1 MVVELSKHKPNIL
14 VIGDLMIDNYLIGNC
29 SRISPEAPVQ
39 IIDINEEYQV
49 LGGAGNVVNN
59 LKSLG
64 AEVSVMSIIGD
75 CQVSNQLKELFES
88 IAVNT
93 SDLITEKKRFSSKK
107 TRIISSQQQVVRY
120 DVESSCDIAEGSE
133 KELIK
138 RFQEKVRKFDLI
150 ILSDYGK
157 GVLTKTL
164 TRKVIEISNN
174 NSIKVIVD
182 PKGADY
188 SKYYSAFLLTP
199 NKKEIMDALGI
210 KINSD
215 KALFEALQT
224 QKNQFNLNISLI
236 TLSEDGIAILDDQV
250 RKHPT
255 VAKEVFDV
263 TGAGD
268 TVIASL
274 GYALAVNSDIDS
286 AVKFANLAAGVVV
299 GKVGSAT
306 VSFDEISAY
315 ESSLHISGCEEH
327 IKNIDQFLPILDN
340 LRMQKKQIIFT
351 NGCFDI
357 LHVGHVKYLEK
368 AKSLGGILIVG
379 LNTDNSISR
388 LKGETRPVNTLDD
401 RACVIAGLES
411 VDYVIPFEEDTPLEL
426 IKIISPDIL
435 VKGADYKGKK
445 VVGEELVSKLVLIDF
460 IDGKSSTETI
470 KKIQSL

>member
-174 NSIKVIVD
+174 NNIKVIVD

-445 VVGEELVSKLVLIDF
+445 VVGEELVSKLVFIDF

>member
-1 MVVELSKHKPNIL
+1 
-14 VIGDLMIDNYLIGNC
+14 
-29 SRISPEAPVQ
+29 
-39 IIDINEEYQV
+39 
-49 LGGAGNVVNN
+49 
-59 LKSLG
+59 
-64 AEVSVMSIIGD
+64 
-75 CQVSNQLKELFES
+75 
-88 IAVNT
+88 
-93 SDLITEKKRFSSKK
+93 
-107 TRIISSQQQVVRY
+107 
-120 DVESSCDIAEGSE
+120 
-133 KELIK
+133 
-138 RFQEKVRKFDLI
+138 
-150 ILSDYGK
+150 
-157 GVLTKTL
+157 
-164 TRKVIEISNN
+164 
-174 NSIKVIVD
+174 
-182 PKGADY
+182 
-188 SKYYSAFLLTP
+188 
-199 NKKEIMDALGI
+199 
-210 KINSD
+210 
-215 KALFEALQT
+215 
-224 QKNQFNLNISLI
+224 
-236 TLSEDGIAILDDQV
+236 
-250 RKHPT
+250 
-255 VAKEVFDV
+255 
-263 TGAGD
+263 
-268 TVIASL
+268 
-274 GYALAVNSDIDS
+274 
-286 AVKFANLAAGVVV
+286 
-299 GKVGSAT
+299 